1 MYTIKLALSNPVQ
14 PFGRSNGADTTSFI
28 QPLQVDAPSKAVLTP
43 CIGICE
49 LRSDGLCEGCLRTG
63 AEIGG
68 WSSFT
73 DSDRAQLMDV
83 VLPSR
88 QCR

>member
-14 PFGRSNGADTTSFI
+14 PFGGSNSAYAPSFI
-28 QPLQVDAPSKAVLTP
+28 QPSRTAAASQPMLTP
-43 CIGICE
+43 CIGVCE
-49 LRSDGLCEGCLRTG
+49 LRVDGLCEGCLRTG

-68 WSSFT
+68 WSGFT
-73 DSDRAQLMDV
+73 DDERAQLMDV

-88 QCR
+88 Q

>member
-14 PFGRSNGADTTSFI
+14 PFSSSNSAHAPSFI
-28 QPLQVDAPSKAVLTP
+28 QPLQIDAASKPMLTP

-49 LRSDGLCEGCLRTG
+49 LRSDGLCEGCLRTS

-68 WSSFT
+68 WSSYT
-73 DSDRAQLMDV
+73 DSERAQLMDV

-88 QCR
+88 QCA

>member
-1 MYTIKLALSNPVQ
+1 MYTIKLHLSNPCAG
-14 PFGRSNGADTTSFI
+14 FSGFYGSNAQSLI
-28 QPLQVDAPSKAVLTP
+28 QPLQVEAVAKLTLSP

-63 AEIGG
+63 DEIAS
-68 WSSFT
+68 WSGLT
-73 DSDRAQLMDV
+73 DAARNHIMDV

-88 QCR
+88 ESA